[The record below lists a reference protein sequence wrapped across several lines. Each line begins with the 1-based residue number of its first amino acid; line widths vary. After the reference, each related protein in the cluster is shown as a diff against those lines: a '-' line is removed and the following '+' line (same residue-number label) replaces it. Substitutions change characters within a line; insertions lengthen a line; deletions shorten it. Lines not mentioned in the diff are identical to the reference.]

1 MRFINKHYA
10 TLSFKTKKQKN
21 CFACRQ
27 KLLLNN
33 NIPQFFLKILV
44 HLRLNMVFFV
54 VQGPVGF
61 DENRERVGTVLIK
74 QNRDGELLCKDN
86 SFL

>member
-1 MRFINKHYA
+1 MKRFINKHYA
-10 TLSFKTKKQKN
+10 TLSFRTQQQKN

-44 HLRLNMVFFV
+44 HLR
-54 VQGPVGF
+54 
-61 DENRERVGTVLIK
+61 
-74 QNRDGELLCKDN
+74 
-86 SFL
+86 

>member
-1 MRFINKHYA
+1 
-10 TLSFKTKKQKN
+10 
-21 CFACRQ
+21 
-27 KLLLNN
+27 
-33 NIPQFFLKILV
+33 
-44 HLRLNMVFFV
+44 MVFFV

>member
-1 MRFINKHYA
+1 M
-10 TLSFKTKKQKN
+10 
-21 CFACRQ
+21 
-27 KLLLNN
+27 LLNN
-33 NIPQFFLKILV
+33 NIPQFFLTIPL
-44 HLRLNMVFFV
+44 HLRQNLVFFV

-74 QNRDGELLCKDN
+74 QNREGKLLSKDS